1 MIDMKSKDL
10 DKLCEDFEEMK
21 FKAEAWWPTVE
32 EIRTLIEPNLKE
44 MLPFALWITET
55 ADTPQTDADKE
66 AQKYL
71 LRLIYN
77 EVNIIYE
84 EDE

>member
-44 MLPFALWITET
+44 MLSFALWITET
-55 ADTPQTDADKE
+55 ADPPQSDADKE